1 MKYNKFDIIT
11 LEDDKDLIVL
21 EVLEYEGNTY
31 LYVDEVNENE
41 TDILGNARI
50 LKAYDDVVEVE
61 VNSDILVKLLPLFKQ
76 KAKLEKE

>member
-41 TDILGNARI
+41 TDILGNSRI

>member
-76 KAKLEKE
+76 KVKLEKE